1 MTYPADIVIPVWN
14 RPCETRACLASLVA
28 CSPEARI
35 IMVNYGSERET
46 ERVLEEFAEALD
58 DRAILVSTERNI
70 GRIAALNLG
79 IGLATAPVAVILQDD
94 FRVCQGWLEPLS
106 GILSSF
112 PDVGMAIP
120 LRAGSRCHPLAGQL
134 PFQEMDHGS
143 LGVMALRR
151 EMFAAIGGLDTE
163 MDGGLWCLR
172 DYSRRATS
180 AGYRTVSAS
189 CGGTA
194 YGEPQLLG
202 SVARRE
208 ERIRQGELGYRQR
221 WGAPLQF
228 CFAAAGRDAGLQL
241 TEMVPLLLV
250 AARQG
255 HRACILADRDSV
267 KMLGSISERP
277 VHENIV
283 VEALPQIFTK
293 RALIRRLD
301 KMRRACPELQIVS
314 CVADFD
320 NAALSV
326 QNFKTVITEFCDTY
340 YNSGKVV

>member
-1 MTYPADIVIPVWN
+1 
-14 RPCETRACLASLVA
+14 
-28 CSPEARI
+28 
-35 IMVNYGSERET
+35 MVNYGSERET

-79 IGLATAPVAVILQDD
+79 IGLAVAPVAVIVQDD
-94 FRVCQGWLEPLS
+94 IKVGPGWLGSLS

-112 PDVGMAIP
+112 PEVGMAIP
-120 LRAGSRCHPLAGQL
+120 FRAGCRIHPLAGSL

-172 DYSRRATS
+172 DYARRATA

-189 CGGTA
+189 SGGTA

-208 ERIRQGELGYRQR
+208 ERIRQGEAGYLHR
-221 WGAPLQF
+221 WGISLQF
-228 CFAAAGRDAGLQL
+228 CFAAAGRDAGLRL
-241 TEMVPLLLV
+241 SEMVPLLLV

-255 HRACILADRDSV
+255 HKVCILADRDSV

-277 VHENIV
+277 VHENV
-283 VEALPQIFTK
+283 VLETLPQFFTK
-293 RALIRRLD
+293 RALKRRLD
-301 KMRRACPELQIVS
+301 HMRRAYPELHIVS
-314 CVADFD
+314 CIADYD
-320 NAALSV
+320 CDTAALSA
-326 QNFKTVITEFCDTY
+326 QDLMTMIHEFSDTY
-340 YNSGKVV
+340 YSSKKVI